1 MSFKLMTLMMALG
14 TALLL
19 ALAPIWTT
27 PFLVALAL
35 LPRGQTIGPFGV
47 LAGTLVGTVLANP
60 LAGFGYQAGETLG
73 FPFLGLWGGLVLAV
87 LAARAAGEVAAVLA
101 RVARMVALRK

>member
-1 MSFKLMTLMMALG
+1 MMSLMALG

-19 ALAPIWTT
+19 GLTPVWAT

-35 LPRGQTIGPFGV
+35 LPRALGPFGV
-47 LAGTLVGTVLANP
+47 LAGTLTGTALANP
-60 LAGFGYQAGETLG
+60 LAHQGYQVGEALG

-87 LAARAAGEVAAVLA
+87 LAAWAAGEVAAFLA
-101 RVARMVALRK
+101 RVAWMVVLRK